1 MAFTAIVLAAG
12 EGTRMKSKHP
22 KVAHRMLGRP
32 LVVWAVEAARQAGA
46 DRVVVVVGNGAEEVR
61 ELLADENVEC
71 VLQGER
77 LGTGHALKVALDE
90 TGVASGCVAVLYG
103 DTPLVEP
110 STIAALTDQVTDGG
124 RAAAVLT
131 MAPEDRSEEHTS
143 ELQSPR

>member
-61 ELLADENVEC
+61 ELLADENV
-71 VLQGER
+71 
-77 LGTGHALKVALDE
+77 
-90 TGVASGCVAVLYG
+90 
-103 DTPLVEP
+103 
-110 STIAALTDQVTDGG
+110 
-124 RAAAVLT
+124 
-131 MAPEDRSEEHTS
+131 
-143 ELQSPR
+143 